1 MQFLLYAADGN
12 VAKRMTTQAAIFN
25 LGVWEQTTATVQQ
38 PKEKIMAS
46 RTYKSKNFDPMTTFP
61 ITDPYTYNLDTRVR
75 LS

>member
-1 MQFLLYAADGN
+1 VSTDGN

-46 RTYKSKNFDPMTTFP
+46 RTYKEYRTPVYSFFGNRIGTK
-61 ITDPYTYNLDTRVR
+61 VR
-75 LS
+75 REY